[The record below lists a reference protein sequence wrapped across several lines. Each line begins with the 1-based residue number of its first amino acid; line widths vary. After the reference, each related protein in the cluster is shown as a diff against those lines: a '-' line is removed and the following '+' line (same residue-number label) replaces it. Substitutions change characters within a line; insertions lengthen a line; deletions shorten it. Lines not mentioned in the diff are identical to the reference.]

1 MSSEAITL
9 LVSRLAMAS
18 IELFVLG
25 GLVAVSLAV
34 FRGIHPTWRRR
45 IWLLVLCKPLATVF
59 TAFLGGFVPLPG
71 IASGSLLLDVLFP
84 LPESGGVV
92 GGGGF
97 VAGVM
102 TLFAYTWL
110 TVAFGLLIRSYV
122 QVQASRRLVDES
134 LEKGYRVK
142 PSALRR
148 MDRTLHVPPAAS
160 IIVTPEDHGPIT
172 VGIRHPVVIIPESLL
187 PWVIRHR
194 DPTTRERDRFCQV
207 IQHELAHIANRDY
220 LFSLFGHVVLS
231 VLWFHPVAHLAY
243 RKFRINSE
251 LCCDASVVDS
261 GADPMAYA
269 DTLMAVVAGKFARS
283 SIAPQM
289 VGDCRP
295 ASVLRRRLQFMLTD
309 HDEVT
314 RRGQT
319 ASYVLIV
326 LVLLAMP
333 RFLAR
338 IDVVDVQFA
347 DGHVEKM
354 RIIDAKPLIETGLVA
369 LYDPTAPPQSPIF
382 DPVVPFAS
390 ESAGERFADSQT
402 APAGDFGAPLTDV
415 QLASVE
421 AAEMPEIDDVG
432 DGERV
437 AQADDESAS
446 VTTTVEPPSRR
457 PTNPP
462 IRVHQPGDTP
472 TSPLLG
478 PPANRR

>member
-25 GLVAVSLAV
+25 GLVAALLAV

-45 IWLLVLCKPLATVF
+45 IWLLVLCKPLATIV
-59 TAFLGGFVPLPG
+59 TAFWGGFVPIPG

-84 LPESGGVV
+84 LPEGSGVV
-92 GGGGF
+92 GVGF

-102 TLFAYTWL
+102 TFLAYTWL
-110 TVAFGLLIRSYV
+110 AVSFGLLIRSYV

-148 MDRTLHVPPAAS
+148 MDRSLHIPPAAS

-172 VGIRHPVVIIPESLL
+172 VGIRRPVVIIPESLL
-187 PWVIRHR
+187 PWVLRHR
-194 DPTTRERDRFCQV
+194 DPTSRERDRFCQV

-220 LFSLFGHVVLS
+220 MFSFFGHVVLS
-231 VLWFHPVAHLAY
+231 LLWFHPVAHLAY

-251 LCCDASVVDS
+251 LCCDASVVER

-283 SIAPQM
+283 SFAPQM

-309 HDEVT
+309 HEVT
-314 RRGQT
+314 RRRGQT
-319 ASYVLIV
+319 APWVLIV
-326 LVLLAMP
+326 LVMLAMP
-333 RFLAR
+333 RFLAHV
-338 IDVVDVQFA
+338 DVVDVQFA

-369 LYDPTAPPQSPIF
+369 LYDPAAPQPPLMFGPI
-382 DPVVPFAS
+382 DPLAA
-390 ESAGERFADSQT
+390 ESTGQRFADSQT
-402 APAGDFGAPLTDV
+402 ATVGEFVAPLTDV

-421 AAEMPEIDDVG
+421 TEEMPEVDGAG

-437 AQADDESAS
+437 ARADDEAIT
-446 VTTTVEPPSRR
+446 VTATVEQPSRR
-457 PTNPP
+457 RTSPP

-478 PPANRR
+478 PPGNRR